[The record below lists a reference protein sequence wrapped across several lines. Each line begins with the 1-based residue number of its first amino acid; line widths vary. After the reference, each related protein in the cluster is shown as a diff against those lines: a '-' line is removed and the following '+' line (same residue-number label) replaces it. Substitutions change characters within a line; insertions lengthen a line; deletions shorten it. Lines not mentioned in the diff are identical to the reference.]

1 MHPRLKKIIFNKLYE
16 DLKHAEIIHFQ
27 DSIWF
32 IDREKKYWYLE
43 YEKNGTLWWRHDFFT
58 NFFLL
63 FSIGRLEY
71 QEIIA
76 EWMKE
81 VLNLKVDTI
90 LIPPSICTPQMKEV
104 LNLKVDTMHIF
115 SLVLYFPMKEV
126 LNLKVDTIE
135 SGEFVSGYMIEEIL
149 NFNLDTNIKFVST
162 SMRPLMGDA
171 LNFKVDITP
180 EAHVPIRYMVEE
192 VLNSTL

>member
-1 MHPRLKKIIFNKLYE
+1 VGYQQQCGRGIKFKGKHNKGNAIGTTVPGGRCIKFNFIKNIMHPRLKKIIFNKLYE

-90 LIPPSICTPQMKEV
+90 
-104 LNLKVDTMHIF
+104 
-115 SLVLYFPMKEV
+115 
-126 LNLKVDTIE
+126 E
-135 SGEFVSGYMIEEIL
+135 SGQFVSGYMIEEIL

-180 EAHVPIRYMVEE
+180 EAHVSIRYMVED

>member
-16 DLKHAEIIHFQ
+16 DLKHVEIIHFQ

-90 LIPPSICTPQMKEV
+90 A
-104 LNLKVDTMHIF
+104 
-115 SLVLYFPMKEV
+115 
-126 LNLKVDTIE
+126 
-135 SGEFVSGYMIEEIL
+135 SGQFVSGYMIEEIL

-171 LNFKVDITP
+171 LNFKVDIKP
-180 EAHVPIRYMVEE
+180 EAHVSKRYMVEE